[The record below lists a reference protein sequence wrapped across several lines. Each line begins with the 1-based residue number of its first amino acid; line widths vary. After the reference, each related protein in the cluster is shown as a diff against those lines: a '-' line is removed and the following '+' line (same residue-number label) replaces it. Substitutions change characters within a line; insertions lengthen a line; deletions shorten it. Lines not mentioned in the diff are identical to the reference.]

1 MFTQI
6 KKEDPA
12 MTVEAAKAID
22 NLVLDQ
28 DVFVYQNVSQFLLRL
43 SHMDVIVMESALPS
57 GRTFLARNEYDFLF
71 LSSKCDAHS
80 VVYEF
85 QPAFLKRALDRIL
98 DHGTNLLRARK
109 MLLAGGVKHVAV
121 NLKEMKCRLISN
133 DCKRFL
139 NYDIISREW
148 NVE

>member
-6 KKEDPA
+6 KEGKPA
-12 MTVEAAKAID
+12 MTAEAVKTID
-22 NLVLDQ
+22 NVVLDK
-28 DVFVYQNVSQFLLRL
+28 DIFVYQNVSQFLLKL
-43 SHMDVIVMESALPS
+43 SHMDVIVMEAALPS

-71 LSSKCDAHS
+71 LNSQCDAHS
-80 VVYEF
+80 VTCEF

-98 DHGTNLLRARK
+98 DHGTSLLRARK

-148 NVE
+148 TVE